1 MKNLDKYN
9 LIFQEFCEWI
19 GGIEEDDPLP
29 PEIKHIFF
37 VFSCKNGMNV
47 LQYAGCEYEP
57 KMICSFDYIPL
68 EAQFF
73 YSREFIKLTN
83 FEAKQFAEIFAH
95 DILQVKDFENLF
107 SGKTI
112 RFVEL
117 GQRLKWI

>member
-29 PEIKHIFF
+29 PEIKQIYL
-37 VFSCKNGMNV
+37 VFSCENGMNV
-47 LQYAGCEYEP
+47 LQYAGCENEP

-83 FEAKQFAEIFAH
+83 SEAKQFAEIFAH
-95 DILQVKDFENLF
+95 DILQKEDFENLF

-112 RFVEL
+112 RFVEM
-117 GQRLKWI
+117 GQRIKRI

>member
-1 MKNLDKYN
+1 MKDLDKYN
-9 LIFQEFCEWI
+9 LVFQEFCEWV

-29 PEIKHIFF
+29 PEIKYIFF
-37 VFSCKNGMNV
+37 VFSCENGMNV

-73 YSREFIKLTN
+73 YSREFIKLSN
-83 FEAKQFAEIFAH
+83 SEAKQFAEIFAH
-95 DILQVKDFENLF
+95 DILQKEDFENLF

-112 RFVEL
+112 RFVEM
-117 GQRLKWI
+117 GQSIKWI

>member
-1 MKNLDKYN
+1 MNNLDKYN
-9 LIFQEFCEWI
+9 LIFQEFCEWV

-29 PEIKHIFF
+29 PEIKYIFF
-37 VFSCKNGMNV
+37 VFSHGNGMNV

-95 DILQVKDFENLF
+95 DILQKEDFENLF

-112 RFVEL
+112 RFVEM
-117 GQRLKWI
+117 GQRIKRI